1 MNTTTIPTFLLA
13 AASLFAQ
20 EPKPVPADAK
30 LLAAA
35 CNRFGAALHAQLQP
49 ASNPTLS
56 PASIALAL
64 LLLEPGAR
72 GTTHDELV
80 QLLQLPAELRGKRL
94 HDAAHALLQA
104 SSLAPTGKPDPDAPT
119 LRLANDLW
127 NQQGNQL
134 GRDYVQVLRQSLLA
148 GQHEVDFHGDPEA
161 ARQRINAHVA
171 EATNDRIRELLPK
184 DLIDAATELVLT
196 NALWLKGAWL
206 YPFAKGGTADEPF
219 HLAPGESVA
228 VPTMHVIEEFAFAE
242 SAQWQAVVLPFA
254 GGTLQAEF
262 LVPKQGTELAVAER
276 LLLAGE
282 HLPTLQQARVHV
294 QLPRFRTAS
303 RHRLK
308 APLQALGLRAAFDG
322 EKVDFRGITPT
333 NRLVVADVVH
343 QTWVQC
349 DETGVEA
356 AAATA
361 VVMKR
366 TSAPGG
372 LPEHFV
378 ADRPFAF
385 VLRDV
390 RTDLVLFAGR
400 VTDPR
405 GSEGEAKDK
414 AR

>member
-1 MNTTTIPTFLLA
+1 MNTTTISSFLLA

-20 EPKPVPADAK
+20 DPKPVPADAK

-35 CNRFGAALHAQLQP
+35 CNRFGAAMHAQLQP
-49 ASNPTLS
+49 ASNPTMS

-72 GTTHDELV
+72 GTTHAELV
-80 QLLQLPAELRGKRL
+80 QVLQLPAELRGERL
-94 HDAAHALLQA
+94 HEAAHALLQA
-104 SSLAPTGKPDPDAPT
+104 SSLAATGEPDADAPL

-134 GRDYVQVLRQSLLA
+134 VPDYVKVLRRSLLA

-161 ARQRINAHVA
+161 ARRRINAHVA
-171 EATNDRIRELLPK
+171 RATNDRIRDLLPK
-184 DLIDAATELVLT
+184 DLVDAATELVLT

-206 YPFAKGGTADEPF
+206 HPFMKGGTTDDPF
-219 HLAPGESVA
+219 HLANGEAVA

-242 SAQWQAVVLPFA
+242 TAQWQAVVLPFA

-276 LLLAGE
+276 VLLTGR
-282 HLPTLQQARVHV
+282 HLPALQEAQVHV

-308 APLQALGLRAAFDG
+308 EPLQALGLSAAFDG
-322 EKVDFRGITPT
+322 EKVDFRGIAPT

-349 DETGVEA
+349 DEAGVEA

-366 TSAPGG
+366 TAAPGG
-372 LPEHFV
+372 LPKHFV

-385 VLRDV
+385 LLRDV

-400 VTDPR
+400 VADPR
-405 GSEGEAKDK
+405 GSEQAATDEG
-414 AR
+414 R

>member
-1 MNTTTIPTFLLA
+1 MKTTISAFLLA
-13 AASLFAQ
+13 SASLFAQ
-20 EPKPVPADAK
+20 DPNPVTADAQ
-30 LLAAA
+30 LLATA

-49 ASNPTLS
+49 GGNPTAS

-80 QLLQLPAELRGKRL
+80 QVLQLPKELRGKRL
-94 HDAAHALLQA
+94 HDAVHALLRA
-104 SSLAPTGKPDPDAPT
+104 SSLVSEGQPDADAPT

-127 NQQGNQL
+127 NQKGQPL
-134 GRDYVQVLRQSLLA
+134 VADYVRVLTQSLLA
-148 GQHEVDFHGDPEA
+148 GQHDVDFQRDPEA
-161 ARQRINAHVA
+161 ARQQINAHIA
-171 EATNDRIRELLPK
+171 KLPK
-184 DLIDAATELVLT
+184 DLVDASTALVVT

-206 YPFAKGGTADEPF
+206 HPFAKGRTSDAPF
-219 HLAPGESVA
+219 RLTPKATVP
-228 VPTMHVIEEFAFAE
+228 VPTMHATEEFAFAE
-242 SAQWQAVVLPFA
+242 TAQWQAVALPFA

-262 LVPKQGTELAVAER
+262 MVPKDGAELAAVER
-276 LLLAGE
+276 MALAGE
-282 HLPTLQQARVHV
+282 HLAAMQHERVHV

-308 APLQALGLRAAFDG
+308 QPLQALGLRAAFGDG
-322 EKVDFRGITPT
+322 EVDFRGIEPS
-333 NRLVVADVVH
+333 NKLVVADVVH

-349 DETGVEA
+349 DEDGVEA

-366 TSAPGG
+366 TSAPAGE
-372 LPEHFV
+372 PKQFV

-390 RTDLVLFAGR
+390 RTGLVLFAGR
-400 VTDPR
+400 VADPR
-405 GSEGEAKDK
+405 GGADQSGTD
-414 AR
+414 R

>member
-20 EPKPVPADAK
+20 EPNPVPADAK

-72 GTTHDELV
+72 GTTHDELAKV
-80 QLLQLPAELRGKRL
+80 LQLPAELRGKRL

-104 SSLAPTGKPDPDAPT
+104 SSLVPTGEPNAEAPL

-134 GRDYVQVLRQSLLA
+134 VPDYLQVLRRSLLA
-148 GQHEVDFHGDPEA
+148 GQHEVDFHGDSEA
-161 ARQRINAHVA
+161 ARRRINAHVA
-171 EATNDRIRELLPK
+171 KATNDRIRDLLPK
-184 DLIDAATELVLT
+184 DLVDASTELVLT
-196 NALWLKGAWL
+196 NALWLKAAWL
-206 YPFAKGGTADEPF
+206 HPFMKGGTTDDPF
-219 HLAPGESVA
+219 HLANGEAVA
-228 VPTMHVIEEFAFAE
+228 VPTMHTIEEFAFAE
-242 SAQWQAVVLPFA
+242 SAHWQAVVLPFA

-276 LLLAGE
+276 ALLAGE
-282 HLPTLQQARVHV
+282 HRQALQQAQVHV

-303 RHRLK
+303 KHRLK
-308 APLQALGLRAAFDG
+308 EPLQALGLRAAFDG

-349 DETGVEA
+349 DEAGVEA

-366 TSAPGG
+366 TAAPGG
-372 LPEHFV
+372 LPKHFV

-385 VLRDV
+385 LLRDV

-400 VTDPR
+400 VADPR
-405 GSEGEAKDK
+405 GETEDTNQ
-414 AR
+414 RR